1 MAPRNRLLQVVH
13 NCGLKGRPKE
23 RASETPLL
31 SGDAAARAS
40 RETPAIPGWPQQARG
55 QKSSLPGVAEANGA
69 KVAKGLAVGISPV
82 RTAPLQSI
90 AHNRL
95 PGRFAGADVLTG
107 ANTVYRGILCS
118 YSHGYWPWRQCSAYS
133 RPAITATTER
143 GPPSN
148 SMRSIRDCGA
158 LSVAWRDALRRVR
171 PSARGRPQSRP
182 RRSLALHAGAWPSIK
197 ERGPAFALWSV
208 GAADARQ
215 QEKAHDTNNPTES
228 ARQRRRSG
236 PSPAHHNAGP
246 QRCTTPLPAW
256 SSTLQHHVART
267 WGNRRGVGQASRRDN
282 APLRCVLQLTWG
294 CSINIR
300 RHLLPD
306 ATPHPTP
313 NLRPTTPLPAP
324 SIPRHQP
331 TCPFPSHFSL
341 LTPLPSLLCRRCWD
355 AHGDGAGV
363 WLRQMVRGSRRPR
376 A

>member
-13 NCGLKGRPKE
+13 NCGLKGRRKE

-90 AHNRL
+90 ANNRL

-182 RRSLALHAGAWPSIK
+182 RRSLALHAGAWPCI
-197 ERGPAFALWSV
+197 
-208 GAADARQ
+208 
-215 QEKAHDTNNPTES
+215 
-228 ARQRRRSG
+228 
-236 PSPAHHNAGP
+236 
-246 QRCTTPLPAW
+246 CPLE
-256 SSTLQHHVART
+256 
-267 WGNRRGVGQASRRDN
+267 
-282 APLRCVLQLTWG
+282 
-294 CSINIR
+294 
-300 RHLLPD
+300 
-306 ATPHPTP
+306 
-313 NLRPTTPLPAP
+313 
-324 SIPRHQP
+324 
-331 TCPFPSHFSL
+331 
-341 LTPLPSLLCRRCWD
+341 
-355 AHGDGAGV
+355 
-363 WLRQMVRGSRRPR
+363 RGSRRRPPAREGPR
-376 A
+376 HQQPNRVRPAAEKERPVARSPQRWTPTLHDSTPRVVLNTPAPRRQNVGKSEGRWASQSSGQRPSSLCSSAYLGL